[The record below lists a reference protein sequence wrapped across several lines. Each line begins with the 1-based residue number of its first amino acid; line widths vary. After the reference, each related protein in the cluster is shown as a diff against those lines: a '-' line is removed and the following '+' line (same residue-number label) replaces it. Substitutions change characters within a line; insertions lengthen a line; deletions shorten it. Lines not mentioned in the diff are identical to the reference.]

1 MIYPLYEKIKNNP
14 KMYDILK
21 HNSSYI
27 KELNRNPNSYK
38 KFLNDMKEKYKLRVT
53 DKINEAIDNIDLVS
67 NVLEVLK

>member
-1 MIYPLYEKIKNNP
+1 MTYPLYEKIKNNP

-21 HNSSYI
+21 HNSNYI

-38 KFLNDMKEKYKLRVT
+38 KFLSDMKEKYKLRVT